1 MNIDKLFYME
11 NKRRD
16 GANIKAKVVYQNFTP
31 TSFKKV
37 MFDFKRIEFNHSP
50 YMSGVLNDF
59 VFDVTT
65 AMDNAFMTEVQTK
78 RLQMYMY
85 GYTEKEIAEQEG
97 VSRWVVSKS
106 INVACAKLFEE
117 INTMYKYDM

>member
-117 INTMYKYDM
+117 INTMYQYDM